1 LPQVICPQCGARN
14 DTRAPDYPF
23 CVGCQDNLVKC
34 GYCRWFSRET
44 GVCTH
49 PVVAGI
55 FRVNASATP
64 PCVYHTPAERVLASR
79 RLLQGLIWVLV
90 AIVIG
95 ALAYGLIRFRGPSPP
110 PPAADLKLEVEA
122 SYEGAVADE
131 PYRVTVIADN
141 RSSFAARD
149 VKLEISAGSLESFEL
164 LSVEPKP
171 EGTESRGEWRIL
183 RLSELRPLERRPI
196 VLEVRPRQPGNLHLV
211 LRLVSDENLFHGQL
225 DLPVVVEPPKK
236 EGPSTEGGGREDETR
251 RRDAQAEGAERV
263 H

>member
-34 GYCRWFSRET
+34 GYCRWFSPET

-55 FRVNASATP
+55 FHVNASATP

-79 RLLQGLIWVLV
+79 RLFQGLVWVLI
-90 AIVIG
+90 AIVMG
-95 ALAYGLIRFRGPSPP
+95 ALVYGLIRLRGPSAP
-110 PPAADLKLEVEA
+110 PPAANLELEVQA
-122 SYEGAVADE
+122 NYEGAVVGE
-131 PYRVTVIADN
+131 PYRITAIADN
-141 RSSFAARD
+141 RSSFAAGG

-171 EGTESRGEWRIL
+171 EGTENRGEWRIL
-183 RLSELRPLERRPI
+183 RLSELRPLERRQI
-196 VLEVRPRQPGNLHLV
+196 VLDVMPRQAGNLHMV
-211 LRLVSDENLFHGQL
+211 LRLVSGENLFHGQL
-225 DLPVVVEPPKK
+225 DLPVTVEPPKT
-236 EGPSTEGGGREDETR
+236 EGPSTEGSRREDETR
-251 RRDAQAEGAERV
+251 RRDAQAEGAQ
-263 H
+263 